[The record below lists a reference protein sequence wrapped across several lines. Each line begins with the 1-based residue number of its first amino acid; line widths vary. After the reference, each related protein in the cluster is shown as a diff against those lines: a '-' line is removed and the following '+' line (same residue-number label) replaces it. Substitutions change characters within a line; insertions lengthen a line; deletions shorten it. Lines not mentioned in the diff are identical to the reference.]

1 MLMISLSAVKDGNLD
16 KGESYLI
23 FLWHNSVII
32 GVQCIAYSIKDTS
45 GIGNW
50 ALESYCLVA
59 ALANHLRWFR
69 YVKMPNG
76 QLQIPKGSY

>member
-1 MLMISLSAVKDGNLD
+1 MISLLVVKDGNLD

-23 FLWHNSVII
+23 FLWNNNVII

-50 ALESYCLVA
+50 ALESYCLVV
-59 ALANHLRWFR
+59 ALANHLH
-69 YVKMPNG
+69 
-76 QLQIPKGSY
+76 